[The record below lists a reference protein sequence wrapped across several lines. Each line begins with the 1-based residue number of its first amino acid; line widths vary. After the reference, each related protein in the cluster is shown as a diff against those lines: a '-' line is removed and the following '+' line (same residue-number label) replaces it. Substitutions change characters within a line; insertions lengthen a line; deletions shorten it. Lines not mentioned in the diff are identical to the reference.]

1 MMNMDF
7 AANYTMPWLIVG
19 VAAVLGAL
27 CLNHLLAKLGGKRNL
42 YVRSLRWAFVVT
54 VLAAFTIPAPV
65 PNAQAV
71 FAPAFI
77 VLIFEAAFQA
87 QGAPEEALR
96 LMISTLPMV
105 FVGAV
110 PVFFALQWPWRHAGQ
125 SSAPAAEAA
134 EAAEAAQETR

>member
-7 AANYTMPWLIVG
+7 AANYTMPWLIIG

-65 PNAQAV
+65 PNAEAV
-71 FAPAFI
+71 FAPAYI

-87 QGAPEEALR
+87 QGAPEQAMR
-96 LMISTLPMV
+96 LLTSTLPAVFMV
-105 FVGAV
+105 TLLL
-110 PVFFALQWPWRHAGQ
+110 FFALQWPWRDG
-125 SSAPAAEAA
+125 
-134 EAAEAAQETR
+134 RK